1 MRLSKEIINHM
12 ADAIAANLENKK
24 LAKYDVPRGAISAT
38 IAETIVANL
47 VEEDNLNREV
57 EKLLSAHEAEISRGQ
72 MDYRKV
78 FELTKQKLAKERGI
92 VL

>member
-1 MRLSKEIINHM
+1 M
-12 ADAIAANLENKK
+12 ADTIAANLENKK
-24 LAKYDVPRGAISAT
+24 LVKYDVPKAAISAT
-38 IAETIVANL
+38 ISETIIANL

-57 EKLLSAHEAEISRGQ
+57 EKLLSAHETEIARGQ

-78 FELTKQKLAKERGI
+78 FELTKQTLAKERGI